1 MICHRNKLKLYDE
14 IVGTLILFIFYD
26 VFKIGEDKHNYTSL
40 SEFQIFKNTWNFSEI
55 KTNTLP

>member
-1 MICHRNKLKLYDE
+1 MMRLLVND
-14 IVGTLILFIFYD
+14 FIFYD

-40 SEFQIFKNTWNFSEI
+40 SEFQIFKNTWNFNEI